1 MPEADLSLLIAA
13 AKAAGDIAKRHFK
26 ADPETWDKGDGQGP
40 VTEADLEINRMLK
53 AELLAA
59 RPDYGWLSE
68 ESEDSAAR
76 LAAERVF
83 IIDPI
88 DGTRA
93 FINGES
99 SFSHSLAIA
108 EKGKVIAAVV
118 HVPIKEQSYSATHGG
133 GATCNGEALSVSQH
147 TGMEGARV
155 LSRRP
160 DLKPEHWLA
169 AHGMRHH
176 FRPSLAYRMCLV
188 ANGRYD
194 AMLTLRPAWEW
205 DVAAGDLIVRE
216 AGGQVST
223 TGGSETRYNNP
234 VPKLSGMIAGP
245 KKLADQ
251 IIATLQPASKKPI
264 AGLIIPDRGQLS
276 DKGRIPDKG

>member
-1 MPEADLSLLIAA
+1 MPAADLSLLLAA
-13 AKAAGDIAKRHFK
+13 AEAAGKIAKRHFR
-26 ADPETWDKGDGQGP
+26 ASPETWDKGEGQGP

-76 LAAERVF
+76 LQREHVF

-93 FINGES
+93 FINGEK

-108 EKGKVIAAVV
+108 KNGVVVAAVV
-118 HVPIKEQSYSATHGG
+118 EVPMKDQRFSAMR
-133 GATCNGEALSVSQH
+133 GAGAMCNGTALGVSH
-147 TGMEGARV
+147 KPDMAGARL

-160 DLKPEHWLA
+160 DLRPEHWLA
-169 AHGMRHH
+169 PHGMQHH
-176 FRPSLAYRMCLV
+176 FRPSLAYRLCLV

-205 DVAAGDLIVRE
+205 DVAAGELIVRE

-223 TGGSETRYNNP
+223 VNGTPTRYNNRL
-234 VPKLSGMIAGP
+234 PKVSGMVAGP

-251 IIATLQPASKKPI
+251 IIATLQPAAKKPI
-264 AGLIIPDRGQLS
+264 AGQISPEE
-276 DKGRIPDKG
+276 KG

>member
-1 MPEADLSLLIAA
+1 MPEADLSLLLAA
-13 AKAAGDIAKRHFK
+13 AEAAGQIAKRHFR
-26 ADPETWDKGDGQGP
+26 ANPETWDKGDGQGP

-59 RPDYGWLSE
+59 RPDFGWLSE
-68 ESEDSAAR
+68 ESEDGAAR
-76 LAAERVF
+76 LEREHVF

-93 FINGES
+93 FINSET

-108 EKGKVIAAVV
+108 KNGVVVAAVV
-118 HVPIKEQSYSATHGG
+118 EVPMKDQRFSAMLDG
-133 GATCNGEALSVSQH
+133 GAACNGSVLIVSEQAE
-147 TGMEGARV
+147 MAGARV

-160 DLKPEHWLA
+160 DFKPEHWLA
-169 AHGMRHH
+169 PHGMHHH
-176 FRPSLAYRMCLV
+176 FRPSLAYRLCLV

-223 TGGSETRYNNP
+223 SNGGPTRYNNP
-234 VPKLSGMIAGP
+234 LPKVSGMVAGP

-251 IIATLQPASKKPI
+251 IIASLQPAVKQPI
-264 AGLIIPDRGQLS
+264 AGRIMPEE
-276 DKGRIPDKG
+276 KG